1 MFFACFLMD
10 MNFLLF
16 HQNRACIRK
25 NMHRTFQIFQHIF
38 NVSEG
43 KGKNGMDF
51 LEISGLNYSYHTKA
65 GETKALSG
73 IDLKVRKGEFLA
85 IVGPSGCGKS
95 TLLNLVAGLLP
106 LREGCITLEGTPI
119 QEHREK
125 IGYML
130 QKDHLLPWRTTE
142 ENISLGLEI
151 NKMQTKAKQELM
163 EHLLKQYGLYE
174 FRKVKP
180 AELSGGMRQRAALI
194 RTLVMEPELLLLDEP
209 FSALDYQTRLSVA
222 DDIYEILKKEGK
234 TAILI
239 THDIAEAI
247 SMSERILVLTRRPG
261 RIKKEIELSL
271 TMSEEKK
278 PSKPSEARSAREFA
292 SYYQEIWK
300 ELMNH
305 DDEI

>member
-1 MFFACFLMD
+1 M
-10 MNFLLF
+10 
-16 HQNRACIRK
+16 
-25 NMHRTFQIFQHIF
+25 
-38 NVSEG
+38 G
-43 KGKNGMDF
+43 F
-51 LEISGLNYSYHTKA
+51 LEIADLNYSYHTKA

-73 IDLKVRKGEFLA
+73 IDLSVGKGEFLA

-95 TLLNLVAGLLP
+95 TLLNLVAGLLNF
-106 LREGCITLEGTPI
+106 REGSITIEGAPV
-119 QEHREK
+119 QEHRDK

-142 ENISLGLEI
+142 ENICLGLEI
-151 NKMQTKAKQELM
+151 NKMQTREKQELM
-163 EHLLKQYGLYE
+163 EHMLKQYGLYE

-180 AELSGGMRQRAALI
+180 KELSGGMRQRAALI

-247 SMSERILVLTRRPG
+247 SMAERIIVLTKRPG
-261 RIKKEIELSL
+261 RIKREIKVELF
-271 TMSEEKK
+271 MPDGRV
-278 PSKPSEARSAREFA
+278 PSKPSEARGAREFSA
-292 SYYQEIWK
+292 YYQEIWK
-300 ELMNH
+300 ELMHH
-305 DDEI
+305 DDEVEEASGTES

>member
-1 MFFACFLMD
+1 MGFL
-10 MNFLLF
+10 
-16 HQNRACIRK
+16 K
-25 NMHRTFQIFQHIF
+25 
-38 NVSEG
+38 
-43 KGKNGMDF
+43 
-51 LEISGLNYSYHTKA
+51 ISDLNYSYHTKA

-73 IDLKVRKGEFLA
+73 IDLNVRKGEFLA

-95 TLLNLVAGLLP
+95 TLLNLAAGLLDVK
-106 LREGCITLEGTPI
+106 EGSITIEGAPV

-142 ENISLGLEI
+142 ENICLGLEI
-151 NKMQTKAKQELM
+151 NKMQTKEKKELA

-180 AELSGGMRQRAALI
+180 NQLSGGMKQRAALI

-247 SMSERILVLTRRPG
+247 SMSERIIVLTRRPG
-261 RIKKEIELSL
+261 RIKREIKIDL
-271 TMSEEKK
+271 TTKDGRV
-278 PSKPSEARSAREFA
+278 PAKPSEARSAVEFA
-292 SYYQEIWK
+292 DYYQEIWK

-305 DDEI
+305 DDEIEEAAVSEP

>member
-1 MFFACFLMD
+1 MGFLD
-10 MNFLLF
+10 
-16 HQNRACIRK
+16 I
-25 NMHRTFQIFQHIF
+25 
-38 NVSEG
+38 SE
-43 KGKNGMDF
+43 
-51 LEISGLNYSYHTKA
+51 LNYSYHTKT

-73 IDLKVRKGEFLA
+73 ISLSVRRGEFLA

-95 TLLNLVAGLLP
+95 TLLNLIAGLLP
-106 LREGCITLEGTPI
+106 LEEGSITLEGTSVS
-119 QEHREK
+119 EHRDK

-142 ENISLGLEI
+142 ENIRLGLEI
-151 NKMQTKAKQELM
+151 NKIQTEEKLAM
-163 EHLLKQYGLYE
+163 AEHLLKQYGLYE

-180 AELSGGMRQRAALI
+180 AELSGGMKQRAALI

-247 SMSERILVLTRRPG
+247 SMAERIIVLTSRPG
-261 RIKKEIELSL
+261 RIKKEVKIKL
-271 TMSEEKK
+271 TMEDGRTPE
-278 PSKPSEARSAREFA
+278 KPSEGRSANEFA
-292 SYYQEIWK
+292 AYYQKIWK

-305 DDEI
+305 ADEK

>member
-1 MFFACFLMD
+1 M
-10 MNFLLF
+10 
-16 HQNRACIRK
+16 
-25 NMHRTFQIFQHIF
+25 
-38 NVSEG
+38 G
-43 KGKNGMDF
+43 F
-51 LEISGLNYSYHTKA
+51 LEIADLNYSYHTKA

-73 IDLKVRKGEFLA
+73 IDFCVKKGEFLA

-106 LREGCITLEGTPI
+106 LREGSITMEGVPI
-119 QEHREK
+119 QEHRDK

-130 QKDHLLPWRTTE
+130 QKDHLLTWRTTE
-142 ENISLGLEI
+142 ENICLGLEI
-151 NKMQTKAKQELM
+151 NKIKTQEKLELA

-180 AELSGGMRQRAALI
+180 AELSGGMKQRAALI

-222 DDIYEILKKEGK
+222 DDIYGILKKEGK

-247 SMSERILVLTRRPG
+247 SMSERIIVLTKRPG
-261 RIKKEIELSL
+261 RIQKEIKITLS
-271 TMSEEKK
+271 MEDGSIPDR
-278 PSKPSEARSAREFA
+278 PSAARSAREFA
-292 SYYQEIWK
+292 AYYQEIWK

-305 DDEI
+305 ADAV

>member
-1 MFFACFLMD
+1 MSFLD
-10 MNFLLF
+10 
-16 HQNRACIRK
+16 I
-25 NMHRTFQIFQHIF
+25 
-38 NVSEG
+38 SE
-43 KGKNGMDF
+43 
-51 LEISGLNYSYHTKA
+51 LNYSYHTKS

-73 IDLKVRKGEFLA
+73 INLSVKKGEFLA

-95 TLLNLVAGLLP
+95 TLLNLVAGILP
-106 LREGCITLEGTPI
+106 LREGSITLEGTSVL
-119 QEHREK
+119 EHRDK

-142 ENISLGLEI
+142 ENIRLGLEI
-151 NKMQTKAKQELM
+151 NKIQTTEKFQLA

-247 SMSERILVLTRRPG
+247 SMAERILILTTRPG
-261 RIKKEIELSL
+261 RIKKEVKIHL
-271 TMSEEKK
+271 TMEDGRA
-278 PSKPSEARSAREFA
+278 PAKPSEGRSAREFA
-292 SYYQEIWK
+292 SYYQKIWK

-305 DDEI
+305 ADENEKNI

>member
-1 MFFACFLMD
+1 M
-10 MNFLLF
+10 
-16 HQNRACIRK
+16 
-25 NMHRTFQIFQHIF
+25 
-38 NVSEG
+38 E
-43 KGKNGMDF
+43 F
-51 LEISGLNYSYHTKA
+51 LEISELNYSYHTKA

-73 IDLKVRKGEFLA
+73 INFSVRKGEFLA

-95 TLLNLVAGLLP
+95 TLLNLIAGLLP
-106 LREGCITLEGTPI
+106 LKEGSITMEGTPI
-119 QEHREK
+119 GEHRDK

-142 ENISLGLEI
+142 ENIRLGLEI
-151 NKMQTKAKQELM
+151 NKIQTVEKLAM
-163 EHLLKQYGLYE
+163 AEHLLKQYGLYE

-180 AELSGGMRQRAALI
+180 AELSGGMKQRAALI

-247 SMSERILVLTRRPG
+247 SMSERILVLTTRPG
-261 RIKKEIELSL
+261 RIKREIKINL
-271 TMSEEKK
+271 TMENGRA
-278 PSKPSEARSAREFA
+278 PLKPSEGRSAREFA
-292 SYYQEIWK
+292 AYYQKIWK

-305 DDEI
+305 ADEN

>member
-1 MFFACFLMD
+1 M
-10 MNFLLF
+10 
-16 HQNRACIRK
+16 
-25 NMHRTFQIFQHIF
+25 
-38 NVSEG
+38 
-43 KGKNGMDF
+43 NGMDF
-51 LEISGLNYSYHTKA
+51 LEISDLNYSYHTKA

-73 IDLKVRKGEFLA
+73 IDFCVNKGEFLA

-106 LREGCITLEGTPI
+106 LREGSITLEGTPI
-119 QEHREK
+119 QEHRDK

-130 QKDHLLPWRTTE
+130 QKDHLLTWRTTE
-142 ENISLGLEI
+142 ENICLGLEI
-151 NKMQTKAKQELM
+151 NKMQTKEKMELA

-180 AELSGGMRQRAALI
+180 KELSGGMKQRAALI

-222 DDIYEILKKEGK
+222 DDIYGILKKEGK

-247 SMSERILVLTRRPG
+247 SMSERIIVLTKRPG
-261 RIKKEIELSL
+261 RIKKEVKITL
-271 TMSEEKK
+271 TMEDGQK
-278 PSKPSEARSAREFA
+278 PMKPSEARSAREFA
-292 SYYQEIWK
+292 AYYQEIWK

-305 DDEI
+305 DDEV

>member
-1 MFFACFLMD
+1 MSD
-10 MNFLLF
+10 
-16 HQNRACIRK
+16 
-25 NMHRTFQIFQHIF
+25 
-38 NVSEG
+38 
-43 KGKNGMDF
+43 MDF

-73 IDLKVRKGEFLA
+73 IDLNVRKGEFIA
-85 IVGPSGCGKS
+85 VVGPSGCGKS
-95 TLLNLVAGLLP
+95 TLLNLIAGLLKTQ
-106 LREGCITLEGTPI
+106 EGSITIDGAPVEDS
-119 QEHREK
+119 RNK

-142 ENISLGLEI
+142 ENIRIGLEI
-151 NKMQTKAKQELM
+151 NKQQTKGKKELM
-163 EHLLKQYGLYE
+163 DQLLKQYGMYD

-180 AELSGGMRQRAALI
+180 EELSGGMRQRAALI

-222 DDIYEILKKEGK
+222 DDIYEILKTEGK

-247 SMSERILVLTRRPG
+247 SMSERIIVLTKRPG
-261 RIKKEIELSL
+261 RIKREVKISM
-271 TMSEEKK
+271 TMENGKAPEK
-278 PSKPSEARSAREFA
+278 PSVGRSAREFA

-300 ELMNH
+300 ELM
-305 DDEI
+305 

>member
-1 MFFACFLMD
+1 M
-10 MNFLLF
+10 
-16 HQNRACIRK
+16 
-25 NMHRTFQIFQHIF
+25 
-38 NVSEG
+38 G
-43 KGKNGMDF
+43 F
-51 LEISGLNYSYHTKA
+51 LEIQDLNYSYHTKA

-73 IDLKVRKGEFLA
+73 IDLSVKKGEFLA

-106 LREGCITLEGTPI
+106 FGNGSITLEGAPI
-119 QEHREK
+119 QEHRDK

-130 QKDHLLPWRTTE
+130 QKDHLLAWRTTE
-142 ENISLGLEI
+142 ENICLGLEI
-151 NKMQTKAKQELM
+151 SKKMTKEKLQLA

-180 AELSGGMRQRAALI
+180 EALSGGMKQRAALI

-247 SMSERILVLTRRPG
+247 SMAERIIVLTKRPG
-261 RIKKEIELSL
+261 RIKKEIKIAL
-271 TMSEEKK
+271 TMEDGEAPKK
-278 PSKPSEARSAREFA
+278 PSEGRGAGEFA
-292 SYYQEIWK
+292 TYYQQIWK

-305 DDEI
+305 DAEI

>member
-1 MFFACFLMD
+1 MGFLD
-10 MNFLLF
+10 
-16 HQNRACIRK
+16 I
-25 NMHRTFQIFQHIF
+25 
-38 NVSEG
+38 SE
-43 KGKNGMDF
+43 
-51 LEISGLNYSYHTKA
+51 LNYSYHTKT

-73 IDLKVRKGEFLA
+73 INFSVEKGEFLA

-106 LREGCITLEGTPI
+106 IREGSITLEGVSVL
-119 QEHREK
+119 EHKDK

-142 ENISLGLEI
+142 ENICLGLEI
-151 NKMQTKAKQELM
+151 SKQQTTEKLQLAEQM
-163 EHLLKQYGLYE
+163 LKQYGLYD

-180 AELSGGMRQRAALI
+180 TELSGGMKQRVALI

-247 SMSERILVLTRRPG
+247 SMSERIIVLTSRPG
-261 RIKKEIELSL
+261 RIKKEVKIEL
-271 TMSEEKK
+271 TMEDGRT
-278 PSKPSEARSAREFA
+278 PTKPSEGRSAREFA
-292 SYYQEIWK
+292 TYYQKIWK

-305 DDEI
+305 ADEN

>member
-1 MFFACFLMD
+1 
-10 MNFLLF
+10 
-16 HQNRACIRK
+16 
-25 NMHRTFQIFQHIF
+25 
-38 NVSEG
+38 
-43 KGKNGMDF
+43 MDF
-51 LEISGLNYSYHTKA
+51 LEITGLDYSYHTKA

-73 IDLKVRKGEFLA
+73 IDFSVRKGEFLA

-106 LREGCITLEGTPI
+106 VREGSITLEGTPV
-119 QEHREK
+119 QEHRDK

-151 NKMQTKAKQELM
+151 NKMQTPEKRELM
-163 EHLLKQYGLYE
+163 EQMLRQYGLYD

-222 DDIYEILKKEGK
+222 DDIYAILKKEGK

-247 SMSERILVLTRRPG
+247 SMSERIIVLTRRPG
-261 RIKKEIELSL
+261 RIKREVKLKL
-271 TMSEEKK
+271 TMEDGRT
-278 PSKPSEARSAREFA
+278 PAKPSEARSAREFA

-300 ELMNH
+300 ELMQY
-305 DDEI
+305 DAEV

>member
-1 MFFACFLMD
+1 
-10 MNFLLF
+10 MN
-16 HQNRACIRK
+16 A
-25 NMHRTFQIFQHIF
+25 M
-38 NVSEG
+38 V
-43 KGKNGMDF
+43 F
-51 LEISGLNYSYHTKA
+51 LEISDLNYSYHTKA

-73 IDLKVRKGEFLA
+73 IDLNVRKGEFLA

-106 LREGCITLEGTPI
+106 VKEGSITLEGTSV
-119 QEHREK
+119 QEHRDK

-151 NKMQTKAKQELM
+151 NKMQTKEKLELM

-180 AELSGGMRQRAALI
+180 GELSGGMRQRAALI

-247 SMSERILVLTRRPG
+247 SMSERIIVLTRRPG
-261 RIKKEIELSL
+261 RIKKEVQINL
-271 TMSEEKK
+271 TMKEGRK
-278 PSKPSEARSAREFA
+278 PAKPSEARGAAEFA
-292 SYYQEIWK
+292 AYYQEIWK
-300 ELMNH
+300 ELMDH
-305 DDEI
+305 ADEVKENAG

>member
-1 MFFACFLMD
+1 MC
-10 MNFLLF
+10 
-16 HQNRACIRK
+16 
-25 NMHRTFQIFQHIF
+25 
-38 NVSEG
+38 
-43 KGKNGMDF
+43 GMDF
-51 LEISGLNYSYHTKA
+51 LKISELNYSYHTKA
-65 GETKALSG
+65 GETKALAG
-73 IDLKVRKGEFLA
+73 IDFEVGKGEFLA

-106 LREGCITLEGTPI
+106 LREGKITLEGIPI

-142 ENISLGLEI
+142 ENICLGLEI
-151 NKMQTKAKQELM
+151 NKMRTKEKLVLA

-180 AELSGGMRQRAALI
+180 AELSGGMKQRAALI

-222 DDIYEILKKEGK
+222 DDIHEILKKEGK

-247 SMSERILVLTRRPG
+247 SLSERILVLTPRPG
-261 RIKKEIELSL
+261 RIKKEIKIEL
-271 TMSEEKK
+271 TMEDGRKPAK
-278 PSKPSEARSAREFA
+278 PSDGRSAREF
-292 SYYQEIWK
+292 SVYYQKIWK

-305 DDEI
+305 DDEK

>member
-1 MFFACFLMD
+1 MEFL
-10 MNFLLF
+10 
-16 HQNRACIRK
+16 
-25 NMHRTFQIFQHIF
+25 
-38 NVSEG
+38 NVSE
-43 KGKNGMDF
+43 
-51 LEISGLNYSYHTKA
+51 LNYSYHTKT

-73 IDLKVRKGEFLA
+73 IDFKVKKGEFLA

-95 TLLNLVAGLLP
+95 TLLNLIAGLLP
-106 LREGCITLEGTPI
+106 LREGSITLEGTNVT
-119 QEHREK
+119 EHRDK

-142 ENISLGLEI
+142 ENICLGLEI
-151 NKMQTKAKQELM
+151 NKMQSPEKKKLA
-163 EHLLKQYGLYE
+163 EHLLKHYGLYD

-180 AELSGGMRQRAALI
+180 AELSGGMKQRAALI

-261 RIKKEIELSL
+261 RIKKEVMINL
-271 TMSEEKK
+271 TMEDGRAPE
-278 PSKPSEARSAREFA
+278 KPSEGRSAREFA
-292 SYYQEIWK
+292 TYYQKIWK

-305 DDEI
+305 DDEE

>member
-1 MFFACFLMD
+1 MY
-10 MNFLLF
+10 
-16 HQNRACIRK
+16 
-25 NMHRTFQIFQHIF
+25 
-38 NVSEG
+38 V
-43 KGKNGMDF
+43 MDF
-51 LEISGLNYSYHTKA
+51 LKISDLNYSYHTKA

-73 IDLKVRKGEFLA
+73 IDFAIKKGEFLA

-95 TLLNLVAGLLP
+95 TLLNLIAGLLP
-106 LREGCITLEGTPI
+106 LREGKITLEEVLI
-119 QEHREK
+119 QENREK

-142 ENISLGLEI
+142 ENICLGLEI
-151 NKMQTKAKQELM
+151 NKMRTKEKLELVD
-163 EHLLKQYGLYE
+163 HLLKQYGLYE

-180 AELSGGMRQRAALI
+180 SELSGGMKQRAALI

-247 SMSERILVLTRRPG
+247 SLSERIIVLTRRPG
-261 RIKKEIELSL
+261 RIKKEIKIEL
-271 TMSEEKK
+271 TMEDGTK
-278 PSKPSEARSAREFA
+278 PAKPSEGRSAREFA
-292 SYYQEIWK
+292 MYYQKIWK
-300 ELMNH
+300 ELMH
-305 DDEI
+305 YDDEVKTAD